1 MGKPL
6 QRVNWLLHGNE
17 LPFKASMVCHM
28 GPTKGPSSHQGPIN
42 KAIHDPHLNERPIV
56 KFNRINCPDFPVLP
70 EEVQKELS
78 TDQLY
83 LYDICHGL
91 ISGNI
96 DESLAARSI
105 GEQHLARWLNSGS
118 AIGRH
123 YASEEKPSQRLIA
136 LTNITIKSYAKMYFR
151 INCNPKAIDGPRH
164 IFEMISIARTFPKED
179 KEVLFKR
186 IQWYAYFAHSEW
198 IFLTMVS
205 NPDPSLRKR
214 AVGLILKAQKC
225 KICISLSVSQ
235 IILKTMR
242 PWRKI
247 FEKMKNSAARFCL
260 MGLLKMTLSNCAVLK
275 RTICQLHLLK
285 MTIFR
290 SMR

>member
-1 MGKPL
+1 MTPKDGTGKEIAKSLFKTVVNAEATDTVDVIGNDGCSGNNGPDNGACACFERYMGKPL
-6 QRVNWLLHGNE
+6 QRVNCLLHGNE

-56 KFNRINCPDFPVLP
+56 KFNKIDCPDFPVLP

-96 DESLAARSI
+96 DESHAARSI

-136 LTNITIKSYAKMYFR
+136 LVNIMVKSYAKMYFR
-151 INCNPKAIDGPRH
+151 IKCNPTAIDGPRH

-179 KEVLFKR
+179 E
-186 IQWYAYFAHSEW
+186 
-198 IFLTMVS
+198 
-205 NPDPSLRKR
+205 D
-214 AVGLILKAQKC
+214 
-225 KICISLSVSQ
+225 
-235 IILKTMR
+235 
-242 PWRKI
+242 
-247 FEKMKNSAARFCL
+247 NSSHD
-260 MGLLKMTLSNCAVLK
+260 G
-275 RTICQLHLLK
+275 
-285 MTIFR
+285 
-290 SMR
+290 